1 MDASTTARWASP
13 ATKLVRKS
21 CFIAN
26 ERNGSFPAAISDEVV
41 EREALSGYRG
51 KRIPNAMHPCI
62 HTKERWIGRQ
72 MTMNYG
78 ADRYKAQD
86 VPDGLGG
93 NVPLGMAY
101 TTAMGADGA
110 AALRDQLSGNMTPA
124 ASLPVFAIELPQ
136 TLMLYKQISKTASNI
151 VRAIGPKI
159 ASELGARLLRSGAV
173 EYVPRSKRARNFLK
187 EVANVHLIE
196 AFGVQPLIQDIMK
209 MWNTGSATHEHLK
222 RLKNLDK
229 DSWSPFSAGYTPSDP
244 MSLTPFIRMKK
255 GSALG
260 IQQEIV
266 ESSLACR
273 VHAHIRPNG
282 PLPQDVISKFTKDY
296 LGLRS
301 PFAVL
306 WELKSFS
313 FVLDWVLPAGDL
325 AQNLDSAL
333 RHWGEAPF
341 LQTRR
346 LCWTSMARAT
356 RNFTC
361 SSYYVPQPQ
370 FLGTLIQSEFRRGLG
385 LPVYVPGS
393 LSTAGVGVNQIA
405 LSTSLLIQKLA

>member
-21 CFIAN
+21 CFIFN
-26 ERNGSFPAAISDEVV
+26 ERTGSFPAFISDLVV

-51 KRIPNAMHPCI
+51 RRIPNAMHPCI

-72 MTMNYG
+72 ITMNSG

-86 VPDGLGG
+86 VPRGLGG
-93 NVPLGMAY
+93 STPLGMEY
-101 TTAMGADGA
+101 STAMGADGA
-110 AALRDQLSGNMTPA
+110 ATLRSQLAGNMTPA
-124 ASLPVFAIELPQ
+124 VSLPVFAIELPQ
-136 TLMLYKQISKTASNI
+136 TLMLYKQIFKAASNI
-151 VRAIGPKI
+151 VRAIGPKV
-159 ASELGARLLRSGAV
+159 ASGLGARLLHNGAV
-173 EYVPRSKRARNFLK
+173 EYVPRTRRARNFIR
-187 EVANVHLIE
+187 EAANVHLME

-209 MWNTGSATHEHLK
+209 MWNTSSATHEHLK
-222 RLKNLDK
+222 RLKALDK
-229 DSWSPFSAGYTPSDP
+229 DSWSPFSAGYTPSSP
-244 MSLTPFIRMKK
+244 MTLTPFVYMSK
-255 GSALG
+255 GSVTGL
-260 IQQEIV
+260 QQEII
-266 ESSLACR
+266 ESSLGCR
-273 VHAHIRPNG
+273 VHAQIRPNG
-282 PLPQDVISKFTKDY
+282 PLPQDAISKFTNDY

-301 PFAVL
+301 PFSVL

-313 FVLDWVLPAGDL
+313 FVLDWVLPVGDI

-333 RHWGEAPF
+333 QHWGETPF

-361 SSYYVPQPQ
+361 STYYTGQPQ

-385 LPVYVPGS
+385 LPVYEPRS
-393 LSTAGVGVNQIA
+393 ISAAGIGMNQVA
-405 LSTSLLIQKLA
+405 LSTSLIIQKLA